1 MIGAVPRLGFL
12 LVTTIGLGM
21 RFADGSDDPSG
32 TLVLD
37 ADAFGGIGISPVV
50 LVEPAYPKRDDL
62 IASIIVAP
70 LFGDAALIRPFVLAT
85 YAHVPMRRAS
95 TYPRSPRK
103 ISPTKRS
110 PMFRSPRP
118 LFRRRR
124 QP

>member
-32 TLVLD
+32 ALAPD
-37 ADAFGGIGISPVV
+37 ADAFGGISILHVL

-62 IASIIVAP
+62 IASVIAAP
-70 LFGDAALIRPFVLAT
+70 FYGDAALIRPFVLAT

-95 TYPRSPRK
+95 VYPRSPRK
-103 ISPTKRS
+103 ISPTKHS
-110 PMFRSPRP
+110 PMFLSPRP